1 MSESA
6 KILLTLP
13 SGEVR
18 KYGLQL
24 ETVRIGRAADNTVVI
39 EDPSLS
45 AHHCVLRRVGAGSNF
60 SIEDLESTNG
70 LEVNGEV
77 TTMDELAH
85 GDVVKIG
92 EIMMLFM
99 QAGRPALAPL
109 EPAVKKEI
117 PATEDSA
124 SDDEDSDDEESDEVE
139 DENFDEDEDNLA
151 EESENIPAPPKKK
164 SVSSPKPSATQ
175 HRQDYVQVEE
185 SGGCGAA
192 LVSLL
197 IVLLAPLLG
206 LCIHHFL
213 ATGRFLLLDL
223 ISGSGQ

>member
-18 KYGLQL
+18 KYGLEL
-24 ETVRIGRAADNTVVI
+24 ESIRIGRAADNTVVI

-70 LEVNGEV
+70 LEVNGED
-77 TTMDELAH
+77 TTMAELSHA
-85 GDVVKIG
+85 DIVKIG

-109 EPAVKKEI
+109 EPAVKKED
-117 PATEDSA
+117 P
-124 SDDEDSDDEESDEVE
+124 SDDEDLEEIEDSNDEEESEETEDFEDDEEDTADEEE
-139 DENFDEDEDNLA
+139 DA
-151 EESENIPAPPKKK
+151 PAPTKQK
-164 SVSSPKPSATQ
+164 SKATPKPSASQ
-175 HRQDYVQVEE
+175 NRQDYVQVEE
-185 SGGCGAA
+185 SGGCGGA

-197 IVLLAPLLG
+197 IVLLAPVVG
-206 LCIHHFL
+206 LCIHHFRV
-213 ATGRFLLLDL
+213 TGRFLILDL

>member
-1 MSESA
+1 MSDSA

-13 SGEVR
+13 SGEIR
-18 KYGLQL
+18 KYGIEL
-24 ETVRIGRAADNTVVI
+24 ESIRIGRAADNTVVI

-70 LEVNGEV
+70 LEVNGED
-77 TTMDELAH
+77 TTMAELSH
-85 GDVVKIG
+85 GDIVKIG

-109 EPAVKKEI
+109 EPYVENAS
-117 PATEDSA
+117 PANDDDSEDAENSI
-124 SDDEDSDDEESDEVE
+124 DDV
-139 DENFDEDEDNLA
+139 ENFDEDAHDDFEGDDT
-151 EESENIPAPPKKK
+151 PPPPKQKKK
-164 SVSSPKPSATQ
+164 SKQKPATQKPSERQ
-175 HRQDYVQVEE
+175 NRQDHVQVEK
-185 SGGCGAA
+185 SRGCGGAI
-192 LVSLL
+192 VSLIIL
-197 IVLLAPLLG
+197 LLAPVVG
-206 LCIHHFL
+206 LCVHYYR